1 IDAILRESRMLANQI
16 NQEFGRLAGEVAQKI
31 KELDETAGVA
41 EEVMAAGAQTLR
53 NFRSVWEEFSAPG
66 MGFNRKTVAL
76 LVRKDYKDIEE
87 RLSLTPVM
95 GRVKQMGQQLEGL
108 GLRLPTV
115 AISDRLLSAKES
127 FGEDGKSLLN
137 KFDLSSI
144 VSDIGGLRLDRM
156 FPGLKVPNVA
166 RDSIKITQGFDK
178 EKLIAWVKADL
189 HMKLPSKADLL
200 NYGPLVVSLDD
211 AQITGHTHLEAS
223 LESQIKK
230 SNYGELS
237 GSWNI

>member
-1 IDAILRESRMLANQI
+1 
-16 NQEFGRLAGEVAQKI
+16 
-31 KELDETAGVA
+31 
-41 EEVMAAGAQTLR
+41 
-53 NFRSVWEEFSAPG
+53 
-66 MGFNRKTVAL
+66 
-76 LVRKDYKDIEE
+76 
-87 RLSLTPVM
+87 
-95 GRVKQMGQQLEGL
+95 
-108 GLRLPTV
+108 
-115 AISDRLLSAKES
+115 
-127 FGEDGKSLLN
+127 LN

-156 FPGLKVPNVA
+156 FPGLRVPNVA

-237 GSWNI
+237 GSWNISVGGMPLMIFRETKVIFRNGKTTIDLDPKRMEMPGILDMIHK